1 MLVPRLAALLAL
13 IGLILL
19 FLSAFFGLAQWHV
32 PNLDDWII
40 YAAEFSFVLAVILF
54 YGWFFTECVK
64 EIRNMR

>member
-19 FLSAFFGLAQWHV
+19 ILSALFGSAQWHV
-32 PNLDDWII
+32 PNLDNWTM

-54 YGWFFTECVK
+54 YGWFFAGCVK